1 MMRAYRSEWLKMWRP
16 ALILGGAGPMIGFA
30 VLAIVLMLRR
40 LDRGGPEGLTTAA
53 LSTTNGFAL
62 LMTITVTFVGVIALA
77 ISAVVVGQEYSYGT
91 WRNLLVR
98 QPHRLRL
105 LAGKGLA
112 LATFIAIAAVLADGA
127 ALVAAALLAPGHGV
141 NTTAWFSSAGTQS
154 LLSNGGNMVLSTLA
168 FGAMGAVLALVL
180 RSTAASIAAGLAYA
194 LVAERLLVSVWPEGQ
209 TWLPGQVID
218 AVARGGTFAITY
230 SSALLLLGLYLVIAL
245 AIAGALFRRR
255 DIAA

>member
-16 ALILGGAGPMIGFA
+16 ALLLGGAGPMIGFA
-30 VLAIVLMLRR
+30 VLAIVLILRR
-40 LDRGGPEGLTTAA
+40 LDRGGPEGLTTLA
-53 LSTTNGFAL
+53 LSTSNGFAL
-62 LMTITVTFVGVIALA
+62 LMTFTVTFVGVIALA
-77 ISAVVVGQEYSYGT
+77 ICAVVVGQEYSHGT

-98 QPHRLRL
+98 QPHRLQL

-112 LATFIAIAAVLADGA
+112 LATFIAIAAVLADAAALGA
-127 ALVAAALLAPGHGV
+127 AVLLAPGHGV
-141 NTTAWFSSAGTQS
+141 STAAWFSSTGTRS

-168 FGAMGAVLALVL
+168 FGAMGAVLAIVL
-180 RSTAASIAAGLAYA
+180 RSTAAAIAAGLAYA
-194 LVAERLLVSVWPEGQ
+194 LVVERLLVSVWPEGQ

-218 AVARGGTFAITY
+218 AIARGGTFAITY

-245 AIAGALFRRR
+245 AIAGALFARR